1 MKYIKLKS
9 PQIIEIESKHISN
22 IKDALIEA
30 ALFAK
35 EHDIEIDFCF
45 NGFLFNIDKNT
56 KLNDKLR
63 NYNDWLNYKQNL
75 LFK

>member
-9 PQIIEIESKHISN
+9 PQVVEIESKHISN

-35 EHDIEIDFCF
+35 EHDIECDFEF
-45 NGFLFNIDKNT
+45 NGFLFKIDKDSD
-56 KLNDKLR
+56 LNDELIQ
-63 NYNDWLNYKQNL
+63 YNDYLNKQL
-75 LFK
+75 